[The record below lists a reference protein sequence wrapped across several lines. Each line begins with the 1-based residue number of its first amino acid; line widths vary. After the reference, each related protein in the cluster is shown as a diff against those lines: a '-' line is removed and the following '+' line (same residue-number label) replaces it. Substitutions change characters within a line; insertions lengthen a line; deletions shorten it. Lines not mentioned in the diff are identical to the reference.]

1 MTETKREKFLRGIIR
16 IIFAVY
22 ILLLTRFI
30 LFKYAPL
37 SNLGIAFF
45 LRRREYNLV
54 PLKATL
60 EMVRGL
66 SPLRLVENIA
76 GNIILFVPFGVLLPL
91 AFKVERLTVVYGCAA
106 SVFVEVVQFA
116 FAMGA
121 ADIDDVILNT
131 LGAAVGYAAYRVI
144 RHFFKSREKLL
155 AAMAVLLSAGLIAG
169 VIVLYF
175 AGYLVDGFP
184 NIIFD

>member
-1 MTETKREKFLRGIIR
+1 MTESKREKFLRR
-16 IIFAVY
+16 IMQVIFAVY
-22 ILLLTRFI
+22 ILLLMRFI

-37 SNLGIAFF
+37 TSLWDAFF
-45 LRRREYNLV
+45 LRKREYNII

-91 AFKVERLTVVYGCAA
+91 AFKVERLTILYGCAA
-106 SVFVEVVQFA
+106 SILVEIIQLA

-131 LGAAVGYAAYRVI
+131 LGAVIGYIAYRI
-144 RHFFKSREKLL
+144 INRCIKNREKMLIF
-155 AAMAVLLSAGLIAG
+155 MAVLLSAGLIAG
-169 VIVLYF
+169 VIILYF
-175 AGYLVDGFP
+175 AGYLIDGFP
-184 NIIFD
+184 NIIF

>member
-1 MTETKREKFLRGIIR
+1 MQ

-22 ILLLTRFI
+22 ILLLIRFI

-37 SNLGIAFF
+37 TSLGDAFF
-45 LRRREYNLV
+45 LRKREYNIV

-66 SPLRLVENIA
+66 SPLRLMENIV

-91 AFKVERLTVVYGCAA
+91 AFKVERLTILYGCSA
-106 SVFVEVVQFA
+106 SILVELIQLA

-131 LGAAVGYAAYRVI
+131 LGAVIGYIAYRI
-144 RHFFKSREKLL
+144 INRCIKSREKMLIF
-155 AAMAVLLSAGLIAG
+155 MAVLLSAGLIAG
-169 VIVLYF
+169 VIILYF
-175 AGYLVDGFP
+175 AGYLIDGFP
-184 NIIFD
+184 NIIF